1 MPYYKSPDNRVHWI
15 ESEEFTSLLPVGS
28 AAITDEEAA
37 SLSNPPKSH
46 DAMWQEIK
54 AERDRRKA
62 GGVKV
67 TIGGVDKWFHS
78 DDPSRIQQLGLVMMG
93 ANIPANLEWK
103 TMDGTFVTMTQ
114 TLAAQV
120 FQAVAA
126 YDVAVFGAAEAHRL
140 AMEESQTPSDYDYSA
155 GWPETYAEWSAV
167 Q

>member
-1 MPYYKSPDNRVHWI
+1 MPYYKSIDNRVHWI
-15 ESEEFTSLLPVGS
+15 ESENFTSLLPAGS
-28 AAITDEEAA
+28 VAITDEEAV

-46 DAMWQEIK
+46 DSVWQEIK
-54 AERDRRKA
+54 AERDQRKA

-67 TIGGVDKWFHS
+67 TIADADKWFHS

-93 ANIPANLEWK
+93 ANIPANLQWK

-114 TLAAQV
+114 ALAAQV

-126 YDVAVFGAAEAHRL
+126 YDVAVFGAAETHRT
-140 AMEESQTPSDYDYSA
+140 AMEASQNPGDYDYSA
-155 GWPETYAEWSAV
+155 GWPETYAEWAAA